1 MLLVK
6 VPVPVP
12 SVVCALLMVGFWE
25 VLQHTPRAVTEAP
38 PSLLIVPP
46 ETALLLLIE
55 EIPAVV
61 REGGITAA
69 EVVKLIWL
77 P

>member
-12 SVVCALLMVGFWE
+12 SVVCALLMVGFWFI
-25 VLQHTPRAVTEAP
+25 LQHTPRAVTEAP

-61 REGGITAA
+61 REGSITAA